1 MTQLNETMLKD
12 LVELRH
18 GRIGF
23 IRLVLGFRDIRGA
36 PERTDM
42 NPFARTA
49 AALFLVNG
57 PKSNSPLDAEKICSA
72 LIQKLSEDA
81 SRNLEARTWQ
91 NAVQTVPYQVG
102 RMKLTQTLNCTMP
115 LRGLPDKLASMCTS
129 KSQRPTLAKSI
140 GSYLKQ
146 FGKPTAFNCLILDQS
161 DTAEIHLSL
170 TCLDVT
176 EERNPEK
183 FIIASTQVSAKLK
196 LSNQQT
202 QAAIT
207 EAFGSFQATSDQPFY
222 LRTELIQIP
231 TKSSSMEDTS
241 FGNNINSYML
251 IRTVG

>member
-1 MTQLNETMLKD
+1 MAAIQRKNASLIGNPGGSPK
-12 LVELRH
+12 VCNSIHPIGSVISAALRK
-18 GRIGF
+18 GIG
-23 IRLVLGFRDIRGA
+23 
-36 PERTDM
+36 M

-72 LIQKLSEDA
+72 LIQTLLEDA
-81 SRNLEARTWQ
+81 SRNLEARAWQ
-91 NAVQTVPYQVG
+91 NAVQTVPYQLG
-102 RMKLTQTLNCTMP
+102 KMKLPQTLNCTMP
-115 LRGLPDKLASMCTS
+115 LGGLPDKLASMCTS
-129 KSQRPTLAKSI
+129 ESQRPTLAKSI

-176 EERNPEK
+176 EDRNPEK
-183 FIIASTQVSAKLK
+183 FSIASTQVSAKLK

-222 LRTELIQIP
+222 LRTELIQMP
-231 TKSSSMEDTS
+231 TKSSSMED
-241 FGNNINSYML
+241 
-251 IRTVG
+251 IRTRCSGRT